1 MMTRQYPII
10 VIVRDRLSHLQQL
23 LAWLD
28 NVGQRNI
35 WLCDNAST
43 YAVSY
48 THLTLPTILLV

>member
-28 NVGQRNI
+28 DVPQPDIG
-35 WLCDNAST
+35 CCAT
-43 YAVSY
+43 
-48 THLTLPTILLV
+48 P